1 MLLFCAQLSPE
12 LYLGIVCECAC
23 LKNRGTLKCRLTAEL
38 ARSFHSCQL
47 VRYGGPISK
56 VVFPGFAVAATV
68 HAKLL
73 PECFRAR
80 QLPAGTTVCHR
91 SAKSMF
97 YFPPSRTVG
106 AQFGA
111 LLNHL
116 AFNSIDLKHNNIQ
129 L

>member
-80 QLPAGTTVCHR
+80 QLPAGSCVPRECKINVLLSPFSQLCPSTQLELSLALCSIIWR
-91 SAKSMF
+91 S
-97 YFPPSRTVG
+97 
-106 AQFGA
+106 
-111 LLNHL
+111 
-116 AFNSIDLKHNNIQ
+116 IQ
-129 L
+129 LI

>member
-97 YFPPSRTVG
+97 YFPPSRSCAHLHSWSSVWRFVKSFG
-106 AQFGA
+106 VQF
-111 LLNHL
+111 N
-116 AFNSIDLKHNNIQ
+116 
-129 L
+129 